1 MIIKKILKKILKL
14 KIIYFLIYI
23 RDLPKK
29 IKIYYPKIILKFLIT
44 NIYDQNK
51 KKMFTM
57 RNLGGSTI
65 SRGFHIF
72 KTDKE
77 VSEWIEN
84 FDDNS
89 LFLDIGANVG
99 LYSLFAAY
107 KKNKVIAF
115 EPESLN
121 FACLNLNIKD
131 NNFNDL
137 ISSYPISINDKNKIS
152 YLNMSQMKFGG
163 SGNTFDR
170 NTEESGN
177 KFDIIYKQGSF
188 SMTLDHIVDSLDLS
202 ADYIKIDVDGN
213 ELKVINGMLKTIK
226 QKSLKSICIELN
238 PKYEEHIQVIEIL
251 KKDFPKYKKFV
262 YKSEINYN
270 YIFEK

>member
-1 MIIKKILKKILKL
+1 MIIKKILKKILPL

-84 FDDNS
+84 FEIDHDVAPIS
-89 LFLDIGANVG
+89 
-99 LYSLFAAY
+99 Y
-107 KKNKVIAF
+107 KFNKRYKDKDMYKINMRNIMTKPMRMKPNPNLPV
-115 EPESLN
+115 EPEDI
-121 FACLNLNIKD
+121 F
-131 NNFNDL
+131 DL
-137 ISSYPISINDKNKIS
+137 
-152 YLNMSQMKFGG
+152 
-163 SGNTFDR
+163 
-170 NTEESGN
+170 
-177 KFDIIYKQGSF
+177 
-188 SMTLDHIVDSLDLS
+188 
-202 ADYIKIDVDGN
+202 
-213 ELKVINGMLKTIK
+213 VINCSVGFKYFLLIRTQPVVFNCLK
-226 QKSLKSICIELN
+226 
-238 PKYEEHIQVIEIL
+238 
-251 KKDFPKYKKFV
+251 
-262 YKSEINYN
+262 
-270 YIFEK
+270 